1 MLEKVKE
8 VLSSEEYI
16 RELKDVSSYAASVKQ
31 ERHMINILAKIL
43 DKKGYKVA
51 LEYKKHDL
59 LINDTIIEVK
69 FYYEKDIKKLEK
81 EFNEHNKNIDAM
93 KQKAI
98 KKNYSTWDISYPIL
112 IDIFQKNPDIFI
124 LIVLSR
130 NLREIT
136 KEILEIIVFS
146 SLLYAIP
153 GFLYYKPVKI
163 SRHETKYLNVSILFR
178 FQQI

>member
-8 VLSSEEYI
+8 ILSSEEYI

-98 KKNYSTWDISYPIL
+98 NKNYSTWDISYPIL
-112 IDIFQKNPDIFI
+112 IDIFQKKTLHIYFDRFVKE
-124 LIVLSR
+124 LTR
-130 NLREIT
+130 NNKRNIGNYKRELRY
-136 KEILEIIVFS
+136 S
-146 SLLYAIP
+146 
-153 GFLYYKPVKI
+153 KI
-163 SRHETKYLNVSILFR
+163 
-178 FQQI
+178 